1 MRYVEGTGRGE
12 SVEELLTVGDVCKR
26 LKMHQDT
33 VREYLRDGRLKGI
46 KIGRRWRVKEKDL
59 QEFISN
65 P

>member
-1 MRYVEGTGRGE
+1 M
-12 SVEELLTVGDVCKR
+12 EELLTVGEVCKR